1 MPCRPS
7 FCQHELSTAVGRAYR
22 TMPCVFLHAGQL
34 LDEGVDAVSNLI
46 ADRPDLFEC
55 LAGRVV
61 EFPVLVVLAGQERT
75 GVAAAH
81 RDDDIGSQDELV
93 GHGLENSR
101 EMSMPTS
108 AIAASTPGLMP
119 ETGSE
124 SPD

>member
-46 ADRPDLFEC
+46 ANRPDLFEC

-61 EFPVLVVLAGQERT
+61 EFPVLVVLAGQERA

-93 GHGLENSR
+93 GPWLGELSR
-101 EMSMPTS
+101 YVDAYLGHRREH
-108 AIAASTPGLMP
+108 AGIDAGAWF
-119 ETGSE
+119 
-124 SPD
+124 